1 MNDIKDHL
9 EQLLGQDDQKVDLE
23 ELELFEEEDE
33 NGNEGAL
40 VFNVDEKYYIRYY
53 LSFNDAEWFEI
64 DDEDENGGGE
74 NGKES

>member
-1 MNDIKDHL
+1 MSDIKKHL
-9 EQLLGQDDQKVDLE
+9 EELLGQDDQKVDLE
-23 ELELFEEEDE
+23 ELELFEQEDE

-64 DDEDENGGGE
+64 DDDGNEDSSSNGQE
-74 NGKES
+74 K